1 MSTASLE
8 ARLGSLERDAEQQ
21 AAQERSGWWIKW
33 VAATTAVLSA
43 LAAFGSVRSQG
54 FANEALF
61 HSNQAVLYQAQAS
74 DAWAEFQANSLK
86 RHVNENAAAE
96 LRALGSSTPTAAAA
110 EQRAGELDRAVQEKY
125 RPSQQSLEAK
135 ARDLEG
141 QRDRERLEAD
151 ALRDRKD
158 RTGLA
163 VGVFQ
168 GAIGLASVA
177 ALTRRIELWLLGLA
191 TGVGGLAYLLFGLL

>member
-1 MSTASLE
+1 MAAIDLE
-8 ARLGSLERDAEQQ
+8 RRLGSLERGAERQ
-21 AAQERSGWWIKW
+21 AAQERAAWWIKW
-33 VAATTAVLSA
+33 VAATTAVVSA

-74 DAWAEFQANSLK
+74 DAWNEFQANSLK
-86 RHVNENAAAE
+86 RHANENSAAE
-96 LRALGSSTPTAAAA
+96 LRALGLGTGAA
-110 EQRAGELDRAVQEKY
+110 EQRATALEEAVRDKY
-125 RPSQQSLEAK
+125 RPTQDALEPK

-151 ALRDRKD
+151 AFRARKD
-158 RTGLA
+158 QTGLA

-177 ALTRRIELWLLGLA
+177 ALTKRFELWVLGVA
-191 TGVGGLAYLLFGLL
+191 GGVGGLIYLLLGLI